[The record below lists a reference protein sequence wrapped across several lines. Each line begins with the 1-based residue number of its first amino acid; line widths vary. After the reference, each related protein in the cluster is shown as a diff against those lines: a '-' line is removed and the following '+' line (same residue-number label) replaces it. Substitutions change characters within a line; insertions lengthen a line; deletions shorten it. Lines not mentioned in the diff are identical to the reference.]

1 MKRSYSPSSL
11 SPFRKYPMRASLS
24 FLLTLWKINL
34 LSAMEYRAAFLLQV
48 CGMMLNNA
56 FYFVFWVIFF
66 DRFEKVNGWG
76 LEDMF
81 LLFGVVAVAFGAG
94 TYLFGNSLYLSGIIA
109 NGELDYY
116 LSLPKP
122 VLLHVLAS
130 RSVASSAGD
139 FLYGIFSFV
148 VTILVTGEFSGG
160 MLARYLL
167 ACLAAMAVVVG
178 FLVLVQ
184 SLAFWIGNSSLL
196 TANAVNAIITFSLY
210 PITLF
215 DGTAKLLLFTV
226 IPAAFVGALPAQFV
240 KSFDW
245 ASLGQLLLGAIVFL
259 GLAIVVFQRGLRRYE
274 SGNAIQ
280 VRM

>member
-1 MKRSYSPSSL
+1 MGGKSVRTT
-11 SPFRKYPMRASLS
+11 LS
-24 FLLTLWKINL
+24 FLFSLWKTNL
-34 LSAMEYRAAFLLQV
+34 LSAMEYRVAFLLQV
-48 CGMMLNNA
+48 LGMMLNNA

-66 DRFEKVNGWG
+66 DRFEQVNGWG
-76 LEDMF
+76 LADMF

-94 TYLFGNSLYLSGIIA
+94 TYLFGNALHLAGIIA

-139 FLYGIFSFV
+139 FFYGLFSFAAAVV
-148 VTILVTGEFSGG
+148 VTDEFSGG

-167 ACLAAMAVVVG
+167 ACVAAMAVVVG

-184 SLAFWIGNSSLL
+184 SLAFWMGNASLL
-196 TANAVNAIITFSLY
+196 TGNAVNAIITFSLY

-240 KSFDW
+240 RTFDA
-245 ASLGQLLLGAIVFL
+245 ASLGQLLLGATVFL
-259 GLAIVVFQRGLRRYE
+259 GLAIVVFYRGLRRYE
-274 SGNAIQ
+274 SGSAIQ

>member
-1 MKRSYSPSSL
+1 M
-11 SPFRKYPMRASLS
+11 RKTLS
-24 FLLTLWKINL
+24 FLLILWKINL
-34 LSAMEYRAAFLLQV
+34 LSAMEYRVAFLLQIF
-48 CGMMLNNA
+48 GMVLNNA
-56 FYFVFWVIFF
+56 FYFVFWIIFF
-66 DRFEKVNGWG
+66 NRFQQVNGWG

-94 TYLFGNSLYLSGIIA
+94 VYLFGNALHLSSIIA

-116 LSLPKP
+116 LALPKP

-130 RSVASSAGD
+130 RSVASGAGD
-139 FLYGIFSFV
+139 FIYGIVSFGV
-148 VTILVTGEFSGG
+148 AALITDEFSAA
-160 MLARYLL
+160 MLARWLL
-167 ACLAAMAVVVG
+167 ACAAAMIVAIA

-184 SLAFWIGNSSLL
+184 SLTFWIGNATLL
-196 TANAVNAIITFSLY
+196 TANAVNALITFSLY

-240 KSFDW
+240 RSFSW
-245 ASLGQLLLGAIVFL
+245 GSLGQLLLGAMIFL
-259 GLAIVVFQRGLRRYE
+259 GLAIVVFHRGLRRYE